1 MEPSIKGEKRGNREM
16 EWYQESILKRHY
28 DGILETNRERILRGG
43 VGDPH
48 LLHPESDTRMALAL
62 VIRPIPDLARRMAG
76 YLESL
81 EQLAPELYH
90 YPASDFHVTV
100 LDLLRGEAGRTLP
113 KNWRDYARCIRDC
126 AREVSPFG
134 VKWSGLCSSDSAV
147 LVRGYY
153 EVGLEQLR
161 QTIRGALA
169 AQGLPLEERYRTIS
183 AHITVARIPTR
194 LHHPSEVLD
203 FVGQDVPFGEM
214 NVEAV
219 ELVFHN
225 WYDSQKHVLDTIPLG

>member
-1 MEPSIKGEKRGNREM
+1 M
-16 EWYQESILKRHY
+16 EWYQESLLKHHY
-28 DGILETNRERILRGG
+28 DGILETNRERILQGG

-62 VIRPIPDLARRMAG
+62 VIRPAPDLARRMAG

-81 EQLAPELYH
+81 EQLAQELYH

-100 LDLLRGEAGRTLP
+100 LDLLRGEPGRMLP
-113 KNWRDYARCIRDC
+113 PNWREYACCIRSC
-126 AREVSPFG
+126 AREVSPFNLG
-134 VKWSGLCSSDSAV
+134 FFGLCASDNAI

-153 EVGLEQLR
+153 ESGLEQLR
-161 QTIRGALA
+161 QKVRGALA
-169 AQGLPLEERYRTIS
+169 AHDLPLEERYQTIS
-183 AHITVARIPTR
+183 SHITVARIPTR

-203 FVGQDVPFGEM
+203 FVGQDVPFGKM
-214 NVEAV
+214 KVEAV

-225 WYDSQKHVLDTIPLG
+225 WYDSQKHILDTIPLGIRKAP